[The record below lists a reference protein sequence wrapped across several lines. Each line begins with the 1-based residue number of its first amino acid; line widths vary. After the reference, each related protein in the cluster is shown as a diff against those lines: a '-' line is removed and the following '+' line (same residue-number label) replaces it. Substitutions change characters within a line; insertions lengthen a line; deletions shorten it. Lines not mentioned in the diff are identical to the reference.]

1 LQTTWWRLR
10 PNIYCHYEIE
20 VAKPHLNPLANV
32 FLFAV
37 QGILV
42 PKFATFR
49 YQIKYN
55 PMETTL
61 NRSRFIKTTLA
72 SAATLFLPPS
82 LMNAQQQEP
91 QKPPQI
97 KLEIVKEFVG
107 VSHGKFDRMKE
118 MIDNDH
124 LLLHVSYDWGGGDY
138 ESGIEAAGHVG
149 NKEIATYLLNKGARY
164 NIYLASML
172 GHLDIVKQVLTSNP
186 QLLNSKG
193 PHGFTMLH
201 HALKGGEDSKAVAEY
216 LQSLGAK
223 ETKIDFY
230 LKS

>member
-1 LQTTWWRLR
+1 M
-10 PNIYCHYEIE
+10 E
-20 VAKPHLNPLANV
+20 AK
-32 FLFAV
+32 
-37 QGILV
+37 
-42 PKFATFR
+42 
-49 YQIKYN
+49 
-55 PMETTL
+55 L
-61 NRSRFIKTTLA
+61 NRSKFIKTTLA
-72 SAATLFLPPS
+72 GTAALFLPES
-82 LMNAQQQEP
+82 ILIAQNQDP

-118 MIDNDH
+118 MLENDH

-149 NKEIATYLLNKGARY
+149 NKEIANYLLGKGARY

-172 GHLDIVKQVLTSNP
+172 GHLDIVKQVLSANP

-201 HALKGGEDSKAVAEY
+201 HAIKGGEESKPVVDY

-230 LKS
+230 VRA